1 MTIDTLEQRLS
12 ELTFETPDPGRIS
25 ARVLSQALKPRR
37 SRLPRGLAIAVAT
50 VLVAAGIL
58 YFVPAAD
65 TALADAPIAGPL
77 LRDAGL
83 VGASNRVTSVGASAT
98 SSGYRLELVGVYADS
113 TRTVLLVRS
122 NPAILIQGAEA
133 PEVKDQFGRTY
144 HLGSAIM
151 NGLTG
156 TLALEFE
163 ALAWPD
169 AVTGARITLYL
180 DEVTPV
186 TCVAPASGNPADYV
200 CNTGSPV
207 QGSWTLHAT
216 VGVDESTNLPLPA
229 PARLGPASFRFTSIR
244 SSSATI
250 AIDLDVTGA
259 TSDDLNART
268 PNGGKGTAVFTIDLL
283 SPTGEVTNASYE
295 LADSQGGV
303 HIAFVGYRVAAG
315 DYRLHI
321 TYRGSEFDRTLTI
334 P

>member
-1 MTIDTLEQRLS
+1 MTTDILEQRLS

-25 ARVLSQALKPRR
+25 ARVLSQSRKPRHGI
-37 SRLPRGLAIAVAT
+37 LPRGLAIGLAT

-58 YFVPAAD
+58 YFVPVAD

-98 SSGYRLELVGVYADS
+98 SSGYRLELVGLYADS

-122 NPAILIQGAEA
+122 NPAILIQGAEQ
-133 PEVKDQFGRTY
+133 PELKDQFGRSY
-144 HLGSAIM
+144 HLGSAVM

-156 TLALEFE
+156 TLAIEFE

-169 AVTGARITLYL
+169 AFTGARLTLYL
-180 DEVTPV
+180 NEVTPV
-186 TCVAPASGNPADYV
+186 TCMAPASGNPADYV

-207 QGSWTLHAT
+207 QGSWTLRAT
-216 VGVDESTNLPLPA
+216 VGVDESSNLALPA
-229 PARLGPASFRFTSIR
+229 PAQLGPASFRFTSVR

-250 AIDLDVTGA
+250 AIDIDVTGA
-259 TSDDLNART
+259 TSDDLNARI
-268 PNGGKGTAVFTIDLL
+268 PNGGKGTAVFTIDLF
-283 SPTGEVTNASYE
+283 SPTGEVTNGSYQ
-295 LADSQGGV
+295 LVDYQGGV
-303 HIAFVGYRVAAG
+303 HIAFIGYRVAGG

-321 TYRGSEFDRTLTI
+321 SYRGREFDRTLTI